1 VAVAH
6 AGCSPDIERSAN
18 AFANVPA
25 RSFPNDL
32 MSSIRI
38 AAAAVFLAAT
48 TAASAQTT
56 ADLIVTGGRIY
67 TVDPS
72 RPFADG
78 MAIKDGKVLF
88 VGSAALAMNYK
99 GAATQMVDLQGNT
112 VIPGM
117 IDAHV
122 HLGGL
127 GNALRNVD
135 LVGTSSYNEVIA
147 RVVERAKTTPAG
159 TWITGRGWDQ
169 NDWADTRFPTHEAL
183 SRAVPDHPVYLVR
196 VDGHAAL
203 VNTAAMRA
211 AGVTAATKDTRGGK
225 LERNT
230 DGSPTGVLIDDAMGQ
245 VAARIPERSP
255 QEARLATAAAIAES
269 NRWGLTGI
277 HDAGVSRPE
286 IALYENMAR
295 EGSFTL
301 RSSIMIQPDDSS
313 LAMFFARGPQSG
325 LYNGTLWIRSI
336 KAYAD
341 GALGSRGAALLE
353 PYADDHTALGLIR
366 TSPERFKYLAVEALK
381 HGFQLNSHA
390 IGDRGNRMVLDAID
404 AALKEVPATD
414 HRFRIEHA
422 QIIQHEDI
430 PRFAKLG
437 VIPSMQASHQTSDMY
452 WAANRLGDNRLL
464 GSYAWRSLLNTG
476 VIIPNGS
483 DFPVEQVNPLISF
496 HAAFTRQDANNW
508 PVGGWLPQEAMTR
521 DEALKAMTIWPA
533 HSAFM
538 EKEVG
543 SLEPGKYADFVILDQ
558 DIMRVPGELV
568 LKTRVLSTWVGGKAV
583 YRRSPT
589 T

>member
-1 VAVAH
+1 
-6 AGCSPDIERSAN
+6 
-18 AFANVPA
+18 
-25 RSFPNDL
+25 
-32 MSSIRI
+32 MSRLRII
-38 AAAAVFLAAT
+38 AAVLLLTSGPAIT
-48 TAASAQTT
+48 AQTT
-56 ADLIVTGGRIY
+56 ADVIMTGGRIY

-88 VGSAALAMNYK
+88 VGPAALAMNFK
-99 GAATQMVDLQGNT
+99 GASTQFVDLQGNT

-127 GNALRNVD
+127 GSALRNVD
-135 LVGTSSYNEVIA
+135 LVGTSSYDEVIA
-147 RVVERAKTTPAG
+147 RVVERAKTIPAC
-159 TWITGRGWDQ
+159 TWIIGRGWDQ
-169 NDWADTRFPTHEAL
+169 NDWTNTRFPTHEAL
-183 SRAVPDHPVYLVR
+183 SRAVPNHPVYLVR

-203 VNTAAMRA
+203 VNTAAMKA

-225 LERNT
+225 LERNA
-230 DGSPTGVLIDDAMGQ
+230 DGSPTGVLIDDAMAQ
-245 VAARIPERSP
+245 VGSRIPERSKD
-255 QEARLATAAAIAES
+255 EVRLATAAAIAES

-277 HDAGVSRPE
+277 HDAGVGRSE
-286 IALYENMAR
+286 VALYEEMAK
-295 EGSFTL
+295 EGAFTL

-313 LAMFFARGPQSG
+313 LAMFFRRGPQSG

-336 KAYAD
+336 KAYSD

-381 HGFQLNSHA
+381 NGFQLNSHA
-390 IGDRGNRMVLDAID
+390 IGDRGNRMVLDAIE
-404 AALKEVPATD
+404 AALQEVPGTD

-422 QIIQHEDI
+422 QIIHSEDI

-452 WAANRLGDNRLL
+452 WAGNRLGQNRLL

-521 DEALKAMTIWPA
+521 EEALKSMTIWAA

-543 SLEPGKYADFVILDQ
+543 SLEAGKYADFVILDQ
-558 DIMRVPGELV
+558 DIMRVPGDLV

-583 YRRSPT
+583 YRRVPT